1 MKHLSLAARYRPQTF
16 AEVAGQEMVVAAL
29 SRAAAASAPAPAYLL
44 SGTRG
49 VGKTTIARI
58 FAKALNCERG
68 PAAEPCNECPQC
80 VRITRGVH
88 VDVTEIDG
96 ASNNSVEDAR
106 ALREHVGYAPMEGR
120 YKVFIVDEAHML
132 SRSAFNALLKTLEE
146 PPERVVFIFATTE
159 AHRFPV
165 TIVSRCQHFVFR
177 HLGEDAL
184 AAHLVKTLRAESVQY
199 DDSAVR
205 LLARR
210 AAGSVRDAMSLLDQ
224 ALALGG
230 ERLDAE
236 TTRQVLGL
244 AGRELFTQLFTALAA
259 RDCATTADI
268 ARRILGQG
276 VDIGFFTRELA
287 AHWRALFLLAQT
299 GGAAA
304 PVLRLP
310 EDETAWLKGVA
321 ASFAPAHL
329 HAAWQMT
336 LDAQRG
342 ITQSPEPAAAL
353 ELLLLNLALL
363 PCLVPLDRLGSAGAQ
378 PAAAAAPAPA
388 AARAATPATPEAS
401 APPRSSGTASV
412 ADAGQPGVVVDA
424 APAAGPAEVV
434 PAEARPAEAVPEVS
448 GPEASGP
455 EAFGPEASGRAVSAP
470 PEARCPQDSGGED
483 GTRQVERLEEEAP
496 AQNADSGAEPRAAR
510 PHTERPDAEAPA
522 RAGDWAAFRDF
533 CAAEHAA
540 GRDAPPLHVLRGL
553 DAVWAADGVRLRA
566 PSRELLHQLE
576 RQRPALEAAL
586 SRFCGGSAPR
596 LELCAP
602 TPPRTRSDLAAE
614 FAQKPELRAC
624 FELLGATV
632 QRCTEYRTP
641 STHNTEQ
648 S

>member
-363 PCLVPLDRLGSAGAQ
+363 PCLVPLDRLASVGGQ
-378 PAAAAAPAPA
+378 PAAAAAPATPHPPA
-388 AARAATPATPEAS
+388 APAATPATPEAS
-401 APPRSSGTASV
+401 ASPLSSGDASI
-412 ADAGQPGVVVDA
+412 ADAVQPGVVVDA
-424 APAAGPAEVV
+424 APAAGPAEAVSS
-434 PAEARPAEAVPEVS
+434 EARPAESVPEAS

-455 EAFGPEASGRAVSAP
+455 EASAP
-470 PEARCPQDSGGED
+470 PEAGSLPDSGRED
-483 GTRQVERLEEEAP
+483 GTRQEERPEEEAT
-496 AQNADSGAEPRAAR
+496 AQNADSVAEPQVA
-510 PHTERPDAEAPA
+510 RPDAEAPA

-553 DAVWAADGVRLRA
+553 DAVWTADGVRLRA

-586 SRFCGGSAPR
+586 SRFCGGSAPH

-641 STHNTEQ
+641 STPNTEP